1 MSTKTRDGD
10 WFSAAVPSDG
20 SYDIP
25 KGLMFSFPLRA
36 DGKGGYEIVQ
46 GVELSDYAKSKI
58 KVTTD
63 ELMKEREVVADLLG

>member
-1 MSTKTRDGD
+1 
-10 WFSAAVPSDG
+10 
-20 SYDIP
+20 
-25 KGLMFSFPLRA
+25 MFSFPLRA